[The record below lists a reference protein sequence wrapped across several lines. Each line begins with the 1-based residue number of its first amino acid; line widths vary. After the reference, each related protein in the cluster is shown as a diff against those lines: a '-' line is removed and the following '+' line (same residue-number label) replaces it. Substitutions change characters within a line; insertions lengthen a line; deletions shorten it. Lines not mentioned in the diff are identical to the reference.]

1 MAYRARVSERSHRE
15 AGILQVSGDDEGGY
29 PREFTTAMRAYRSK
43 RFYDVRAE
51 RRVSFLKA
59 CHLCRRPLGEGDD
72 IYMYKGDTPFCS
84 EECRQEQI
92 ELDEATEMA
101 WGSMKAMQK
110 KSKASLA
117 EQQQQQQKSDSF
129 RVRAG
134 TVAAA

>member
-1 MAYRARVSERSHRE
+1 MAYRVRVAEKSHRE
-15 AGILQVSGDDEGGY
+15 GGILQVSGDDEGGY
-29 PREFTTAMRAYRSK
+29 PMELACAMRSYRSR

-51 RRVSFLKA
+51 GRVSFLKA

-92 ELDEATEMA
+92 ELDEAKEMA

-110 KSKASLA
+110 KSKASVA
-117 EQQQQQQKSDSF
+117 EQQSQKSDSF